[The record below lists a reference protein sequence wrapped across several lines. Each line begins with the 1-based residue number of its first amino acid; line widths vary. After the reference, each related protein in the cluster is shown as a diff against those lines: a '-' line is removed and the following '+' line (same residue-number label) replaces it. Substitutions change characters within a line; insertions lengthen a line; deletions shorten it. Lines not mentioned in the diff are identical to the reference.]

1 MVYEKFIYDNKQ
13 NQPIFSPDAAFQI
26 RFSGEFPA
34 VSSAGKLVLSPFGEV
49 GAGTNTPFDKIAV
62 YISDMDGT
70 NRKQV
75 YQEDGGGA
83 FAPAWSPDGQ
93 WIVFGYGTFFNAREL
108 KTARLMM
115 IHADGT
121 GKKILTDGATNAG
134 FPSFSPDGKKI
145 VYRIWT
151 KEERSLQILNLAD
164 GTNTKL
170 TTDDDNFPMWSPNG
184 ERIGF
189 TRDTHKTAFDI
200 FTVKPDGTDL
210 KQLTFSAGND
220 AHCAWSPDGKQIL
233 FSSSR
238 LGFRDEA
245 PLYDGSPQPYAEL
258 FLMNADGSNQ
268 HTISGGR

>member
-1 MVYEKFIYDNKQ
+1 VVYEKFIYDNKQ

-62 YISDMDGT
+62 YVSDMDGT

-134 FPSFSPDGKKI
+134 FPAFLLTA
-145 VYRIWT
+145 R
-151 KEERSLQILNLAD
+151 RSSIAS
-164 GTNTKL
+164 GPRK
-170 TTDDDNFPMWSPNG
+170 
-184 ERIGF
+184 
-189 TRDTHKTAFDI
+189 
-200 FTVKPDGTDL
+200 
-210 KQLTFSAGND
+210 SA
-220 AHCAWSPDGKQIL
+220 ACKS
-233 FSSSR
+233 
-238 LGFRDEA
+238 
-245 PLYDGSPQPYAEL
+245 
-258 FLMNADGSNQ
+258 
-268 HTISGGR
+268 